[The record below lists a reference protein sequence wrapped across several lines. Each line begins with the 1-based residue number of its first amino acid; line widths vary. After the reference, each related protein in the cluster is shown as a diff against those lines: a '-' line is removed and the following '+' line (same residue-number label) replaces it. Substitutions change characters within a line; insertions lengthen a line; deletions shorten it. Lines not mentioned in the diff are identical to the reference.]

1 MTKNQRKTWIIGC
14 STLKSSFFK
23 LRQSCEPRFYERN
36 HTDQYFLKIG
46 KSYVDFS
53 ILVFFLMSNF
63 NSIVLKAQKELNEL
77 STWLKRSISQFWC
90 FFRNLMWNFAF
101 WSFSTVRLPG
111 FDNLCCLG
119 LIVWGIRTWDENPVD
134 GIAWK
139 KESTMCFNCPDNDG
153 KIIPPGC
160 RWNNSIHQVSELKD

>member
-1 MTKNQRKTWIIGC
+1 MFNFKVIVLQAQTELWAQILRAKPYWSIFFENRKILRGFFNFGLFPNVKLQ
-14 STLKSSFFK
+14 SYRSQSS
-23 LRQSCEPRFYERN
+23 ERVEWAVN
-36 HTDQYFLKIG
+36 MIEKI
-46 KSYVDFS
+46 YLS
-53 ILVFFLMSNF
+53 ILMF
-63 NSIVLKAQKELNEL
+63 
-77 STWLKRSISQFWC
+77 